1 MRKLWNRIFAWLLVA
16 LTLWAIPAA
25 ADSPAPAVRTFSL
38 SRTGTST
45 WQARSYRIIETARGR
60 FAWIEL
66 YDCNTIVLPV
76 TDEEMADFS
85 ALIAELNLSDW
96 NGFCETDPDA
106 LDGESFSLAA
116 TFAEGSM
123 LSAYGANRFPED
135 YGNRAARVEEFFWL
149 LMASWEIHLESEFL
163 K

>member
-1 MRKLWNRIFAWLLVA
+1 MRKLWNRFFAWLLVA

-25 ADSPAPAVRTFSL
+25 AGSTVPVVRTFSL
-38 SRTGTST
+38 SRTGTNT

-66 YDCNTIVLPV
+66 FDCNIIVLP
-76 TDEEMADFS
+76 
-85 ALIAELNLSDW
+85 
-96 NGFCETDPDA
+96 ETDPDA

-116 TFAEGSM
+116 TFAEGGM

-135 YGNRAARVEEFFWL
+135 YGNRAA
-149 LMASWEIHLESEFL
+149 A
-163 K
+163 